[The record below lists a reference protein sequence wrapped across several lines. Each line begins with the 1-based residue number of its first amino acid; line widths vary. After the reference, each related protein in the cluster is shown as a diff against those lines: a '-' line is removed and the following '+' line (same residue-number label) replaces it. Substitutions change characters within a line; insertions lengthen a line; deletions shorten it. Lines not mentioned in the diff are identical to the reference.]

1 MAYDGANV
9 GTIGNILKEY
19 YMGPVNEQLNNE
31 VLLLSRLEARSE
43 DLVGKRAYVP
53 LHTGRSTGIGARGEL
68 DTLPAAGSQV
78 YDKAVYDLKYL
89 YGRIQV
95 SGPSMAKSK
104 SDAGAFLQILK
115 GELDGV
121 RNDLRKDLAR
131 QVYGTGTGAI
141 APLYQIVA
149 SATTSQTVVLDSLEP
164 IRKGQLYVNMKI
176 DVRNV
181 DGTATANG
189 SGATIAS
196 INPSDATYGNR
207 PSMVLTVTTAIAA
220 DGAGSDK
227 YITRAGASSDATY
240 PSDANRL
247 SNEVDGI
254 QRIVSASTTNSL
266 GGISVTPSTNG
277 FWDNKRLVRGTD
289 WSDSDP
295 DVASSQT
302 GVSLDLV
309 QKAMNLVR
317 LEGAMPS
324 IILTTLGIQRDFYS
338 LLQDQ
343 VRYTE
348 PTQFRAGFSVLE
360 YAGMPLIADIDAPYG
375 NMYILDE
382 STLKVFSDQDFHFL
396 DGDGNTLRQVPD
408 KDAYEAIM
416 VRYMNLGATK
426 RSNQMVISGI
436 QVDGND
442 DLGI

>member
-1 MAYDGANV
+1 MATGAV
-9 GTIGNILKEY
+9 VSTIGDILKDY

-31 VLLLSRLEARSE
+31 VLLLSRLESRSE

-53 LHTGRSTGIGARGEL
+53 LHTGRTAGIGARGEL
-68 DTLPAAGSQV
+68 ATLPAAGAQA
-78 YDKAVYDLKYL
+78 YNKAVYDLKYL

-104 SDAGAFLQILK
+104 SDAGAFLNILK

-131 QVYGTGTGAI
+131 QIYGDGTGIIVGVAAIATAVTGA
-141 APLYQIVA
+141 QIV
-149 SATTSQTVVLDSLEP
+149 TLDSAEP
-164 IRKGQLYVNMKI
+164 LRKGQFYVGMLV
-176 DVRNV
+176 DVLN
-181 DGTATANG
+181 DSGTMATG
-189 SGATIAS
+189 GAALPIAS
-196 INPSDATYGNR
+196 INLATPSIT
-207 PSMVLTVTTAIAA
+207 LTTTGLEASNANEA
-220 DGAGSDK
+220 SFS
-227 YITRAGASSDATY
+227 ITRAGALSDATY

-247 SNEVDGI
+247 SNEIDGI
-254 QRIVSASTTNSL
+254 QRIVSTSTSNSL
-266 GGISVTPSTNG
+266 GGISVTSSSNT

-295 DVASSQT
+295 DVASNQT

-317 LEGAMPS
+317 IEGANPS
-324 IILTTLGIQRDFYS
+324 VILTTLGIQRDFYS

-360 YAGMPLIADIDAPYG
+360 YAGMPLVADIDAPYG

-408 KDAYEAIM
+408 KDAYEAVM

-436 QVDGND
+436 QVDGATD
-442 DLGI
+442 VGY

>member
-19 YMGPVNEQLNNE
+19 YMGPVVEQLNNE
-31 VLLLSRLEARSE
+31 VLLLSRLESRSE

-68 DTLPAAGSQV
+68 AELPTAGSQT

-89 YGRIQV
+89 YGRVQV

-104 SDAGAFLQILK
+104 SDAGSFLQILK

-121 RNDLRKDLAR
+121 RNDLKKDLAR
-131 QVYGTGTGAI
+131 QVYGDGTGTIAGIAAI
-141 APLYQIVA
+141 AA
-149 SATTSQTVVLDSLEP
+149 ATGGAQVITLDSAEAL
-164 IRKGQLYVNMKI
+164 RKGQLYVGMKI
-176 DVRNV
+176 DVLNE
-181 DGTATANG
+181 N
-189 SGATIAS
+189 
-196 INPSDATYGNR
+196 
-207 PSMVLTVTTAIAA
+207 
-220 DGAGSDK
+220 GAGAAGGSNLSISAVNIATPSVTVSTTGLEASNAAEASFT
-227 YITRAGASSDATY
+227 ITRAGAISDATY

-247 SNEVDGI
+247 SNEVDGL
-254 QRIVSASTTNSL
+254 QRIVATATSNSL
-266 GGISVTPSTNG
+266 GGISVTPSANTW
-277 FWDNKRLVRGTD
+277 WDNQRLVRGTD

-302 GVSLDLV
+302 GISLDLV

-317 LEGAMPS
+317 LQGASPS
-324 IILTTLGIQRDFYS
+324 VILTTLGIQRDFYS

-348 PTQFRAGFSVLE
+348 PTTFRAGFSVLE
-360 YAGMPLIADIDAPYG
+360 YAGMPLIADVEAPYG
-375 NMYILDE
+375 KMFILDE

-442 DLGI
+442 DLGY

>member
-53 LHTGRSTGIGARGEL
+53 LHTNRSTGIGARGEL
-68 DTLPAAGSQV
+68 AELPAAGSQT

-89 YGRIQV
+89 YGRVQV

-104 SDAGAFLQILK
+104 SDAGAFLNILK

-131 QVYGTGTGAI
+131 QVYGDGTGAI
-141 APLYQIVA
+141 AGVA
-149 SATTSQTVVLDSLEP
+149 AIAAAAGSPSAQVVTLDNAEA
-164 IRKGQLYVNMKI
+164 IRKGQLYIGMKV
-176 DVRNV
+176 DVLNET
-181 DGTATANG
+181 GALASGGGALTISAINIATP
-189 SGATIAS
+189 SITLATTGLEATNAS
-196 INPSDATYGNR
+196 EASFSVA
-207 PSMVLTVTTAIAA
+207 
-220 DGAGSDK
+220 
-227 YITRAGASSDATY
+227 RAGAISDGTY

-247 SNEVDGI
+247 SNEVDGL
-254 QRIVSASTTNSL
+254 QRIVSTNATNSL
-266 GGISVTPSTNG
+266 GGISVTSSSNTW
-277 FWDNKRLVRGTD
+277 WDNQRIALDGSTD
-289 WSDSDP
+289 TDP
-295 DVASSQT
+295 DVT
-302 GVSLDLV
+302 GTQLGISLDLV

-317 LEGAMPS
+317 LQGAMPS
-324 IILTTLGIQRDFYS
+324 IILTSLGIQRDFYS

-360 YAGMPLIADIDAPYG
+360 YAGMPLIADIEAPYG

-408 KDAYEAIM
+408 KDAYEAVM

-426 RSNQMVISGI
+426 RSNQIVISGVK
-436 QVDGND
+436 VDGAT
-442 DLGI
+442 DLGY

>member
-1 MAYDGANV
+1 
-9 GTIGNILKEY
+9 
-19 YMGPVNEQLNNE
+19 MGPVNEQLNNE

-95 SGPSMAKSK
+95 SGPSLAKSK

-141 APLYQIVA
+141 APLYQIPAA
-149 SATTSQTVVLDSLEP
+149 SGGVQTVVLDSIEP
-164 IRKGQLYVNMKI
+164 IRKGQLYVNMLV
-176 DVRNV
+176 DVRSV
-181 DGTATANG
+181 DGTAY
-189 SGATIAS
+189 SGGTKLPIAS
-196 INPSDATYGNR
+196 INPSDAAYGGR
-207 PSMVLTVTTAIAA
+207 PSLVLTGGAMSA
-220 DGAGSDK
+220 DGINSDR

-247 SNEVDGI
+247 SNEVDGL

-266 GGISVTPSTNG
+266 GGISVTASTNT

-375 NMYILDE
+375 NMYVLDE

-408 KDAYEAIM
+408 KDAYEAVM

-436 QVDGND
+436 QVDGAD

>member
-19 YMGPVNEQLNNE
+19 YMGPVVEQLNNE
-31 VLLLSRLEARSE
+31 VLLLSRLESRSE

-68 DTLPAAGSQV
+68 ATLPAAGSQS

-89 YGRIQV
+89 YGRVQV

-104 SDAGAFLQILK
+104 SDAGSFLQILK

-121 RNDLRKDLAR
+121 RNDLKKDLAR
-131 QVYGTGTGAI
+131 QVYGDGTGTIAGIAAI
-141 APLYQIVA
+141 AA
-149 SATTSQTVVLDSLEP
+149 ATGGAQVITLDSAEAL
-164 IRKGQLYVNMKI
+164 RKGQLYVGMKI
-176 DVRNV
+176 DVLNEN
-181 DGTATANG
+181 GAAATGG
-189 SGATIAS
+189 SNLSISAVNIATPSVTVSTTGLEAS
-196 INPSDATYGNR
+196 N
-207 PSMVLTVTTAIAA
+207 AA
-220 DGAGSDK
+220 EASFT
-227 YITRAGASSDATY
+227 ITRAGAISDATY

-247 SNEVDGI
+247 SNEVDGL
-254 QRIVSASTTNSL
+254 QRIVSTATSNSL
-266 GGISVTPSTNG
+266 GGISVTASANTW
-277 FWDNKRLVRGTD
+277 WDNQRLVRGTD
-289 WSDSDP
+289 WSDSNP

-302 GVSLDLV
+302 GISLDLV

-317 LEGAMPS
+317 LQGANPS
-324 IILTTLGIQRDFYS
+324 VILTTLGIQRDFYS

-348 PTQFRAGFSVLE
+348 PTTFRAGFSVLE
-360 YAGMPLIADIDAPYG
+360 YAGMPLIADVEAPYG
-375 NMYILDE
+375 KMFILDE

-442 DLGI
+442 DLGY

>member
-9 GTIGNILKEY
+9 TTIGNILKEY

-31 VLLLSRLEARSE
+31 VLLLSRLESRSE

-68 DTLPAAGSQV
+68 ADLPAAGSQA

-89 YGRIQV
+89 YGRVQV

-121 RNDLRKDLAR
+121 RNDLKKDLAR
-131 QVYGTGTGAI
+131 QVYGDGTGIIAGVAAI
-141 APLYQIVA
+141 AA
-149 SATTSQTVVLDSLEP
+149 ATGSAQVVTLDSAEAL
-164 IRKGQLYVNMKI
+164 RKGQLYVGMKI
-176 DVRNV
+176 DVLNESNAV
-181 DGTATANG
+181 ASGGSNLTISAISLSAPSITLATTGLEASNANE
-189 SGATIAS
+189 AS
-196 INPSDATYGNR
+196 FS
-207 PSMVLTVTTAIAA
+207 V
-220 DGAGSDK
+220 
-227 YITRAGASSDATY
+227 TRAGAISDATY

-254 QRIVSASTTNSL
+254 QRIVSAATSNSL
-266 GGISVTPSTNG
+266 GGISVTTSANTWWDNQRIVLDGSTN
-277 FWDNKRLVRGTD
+277 DTN
-289 WSDSDP
+289 P
-295 DVASSQT
+295 DIAGVQT

-317 LEGAMPS
+317 LQGASPS
-324 IILTTLGIQRDFYS
+324 VILTTLGIQRDFYS

-348 PTQFRAGFSVLE
+348 PTTFRSGFSVLE
-360 YAGMPLIADIDAPYG
+360 YAGMPLVADIEAPYG
-375 NMYILDE
+375 KMYILDE

-408 KDAYEAIM
+408 KDAYEAVM

-426 RSNQMVISGI
+426 RSNQIVISGI
-436 QVDGND
+436 KVDGND
-442 DLGI
+442 DLGY

>member
-9 GTIGNILKEY
+9 TTIGNILKEY

-31 VLLLSRLEARSE
+31 VLLLSRLESRSE

-68 DTLPAAGSQV
+68 ASLPAAGSQT

-121 RNDLRKDLAR
+121 RNDLKKDLAR
-131 QVYGTGTGAI
+131 QIYGDGTGIIAGVAAI
-141 APLYQIVA
+141 AAATGSAQIV
-149 SATTSQTVVLDSLEP
+149 TLDSAEAL
-164 IRKGQLYVNMKI
+164 RKGQLYVGMKI
-176 DVRNV
+176 DVLNESNAV
-181 DGTATANG
+181 ASGGSNLTISAISLSAPSITLATTGLEASNANE
-189 SGATIAS
+189 AS
-196 INPSDATYGNR
+196 FS
-207 PSMVLTVTTAIAA
+207 V
-220 DGAGSDK
+220 
-227 YITRAGASSDATY
+227 TRAGAIADGTY

-254 QRIVSASTTNSL
+254 QRIVSTATSNSL
-266 GGISVTPSTNG
+266 GGISVTASANTW
-277 FWDNKRLVRGTD
+277 WDNQRLVRGTD

-295 DVASSQT
+295 DVASNQT

-317 LEGAMPS
+317 LQGANPS
-324 IILTTLGIQRDFYS
+324 VILTTLGIQRDFYS

-360 YAGMPLIADIDAPYG
+360 YAGMPLVADIEAPYG
-375 NMYILDE
+375 KMYILDE

-408 KDAYEAIM
+408 KDAYEAVM

-436 QVDGND
+436 QVDGSD
-442 DLGI
+442 DLGY

>member
-1 MAYDGANV
+1 MATGANV
-9 GTIGNILKEY
+9 TTIGNILKEY

-31 VLLLSRLEARSE
+31 VLLLSRLESRSE

-53 LHTGRSTGIGARGEL
+53 LHTGRSAGIGARGEL
-68 DTLPAAGSQV
+68 ATLPAAGSQT

-104 SDAGAFLQILK
+104 SDAGAFLNILK

-131 QVYGTGTGAI
+131 QIYGDGTGVIVGVAAI
-141 APLYQIVA
+141 AAAAGSPSAQIV
-149 SATTSQTVVLDSLEP
+149 TLDTAEP
-164 IRKGQLYVNMKI
+164 LRKGQLYVGMI
-176 DVRNV
+176 VDVLN
-181 DGTATANG
+181 DSGALATGGTALTISAVNI
-189 SGATIAS
+189 ATPSITLATTGLEAS
-196 INPSDATYGNR
+196 N
-207 PSMVLTVTTAIAA
+207 AA
-220 DGAGSDK
+220 EASFS
-227 YITRAGASSDATY
+227 ITRAGALSDATY

-247 SNEVDGI
+247 SNEIDGI
-254 QRIVSASTTNSL
+254 QRLVSTSTSNSL
-266 GGISVTPSTNG
+266 GGISVTSSSNT
-277 FWDNKRLVRGTD
+277 FWDNQRLVRGTD

-295 DVASSQT
+295 DVASTQT
-302 GVSLDLV
+302 GVTLDLV

-317 LEGAMPS
+317 LQGATPS
-324 IILTTLGIQRDFYS
+324 VILTTLGIQRDFYS

-360 YAGMPLIADIDAPYG
+360 YAGMPLVADIDAPYG

-408 KDAYEAIM
+408 KDAYEAVM

-436 QVDGND
+436 QVDGATD
-442 DLGI
+442 VGY

>member
-9 GTIGNILKEY
+9 TTIGNILKEY

-31 VLLLSRLEARSE
+31 VLLLSRLESRSE

-68 DTLPAAGSQV
+68 ATLPAAGSQA

-121 RNDLRKDLAR
+121 RNDLKKDLAR
-131 QVYGTGTGAI
+131 QIYGDGTGIIAGVAAI
-141 APLYQIVA
+141 AAATGSAQIV
-149 SATTSQTVVLDSLEP
+149 TLDSAEAL
-164 IRKGQLYVNMKI
+164 RKGQLYVGMKI
-176 DVRNV
+176 DVLNESNAV
-181 DGTATANG
+181 ASGGSNLTISAISLSAPSITLATTGLEASNANE
-189 SGATIAS
+189 AS
-196 INPSDATYGNR
+196 FS
-207 PSMVLTVTTAIAA
+207 V
-220 DGAGSDK
+220 
-227 YITRAGASSDATY
+227 TRAGAISDGTY

-254 QRIVSASTTNSL
+254 QRIVSTATSNSL
-266 GGISVTPSTNG
+266 GGISVTASANTW
-277 FWDNKRLVRGTD
+277 WDNQRLVRGTD

-295 DVASSQT
+295 DVASNQT

-317 LEGAMPS
+317 LQGANPS
-324 IILTTLGIQRDFYS
+324 VILTTLGIQRDFYS

-360 YAGMPLIADIDAPYG
+360 YAGMPLVADIEAPYG
-375 NMYILDE
+375 KMYILDE

-408 KDAYEAIM
+408 KDAYEAVM

-436 QVDGND
+436 QVDGSD
-442 DLGI
+442 DLGY